1 MRKIIIV
8 FLLIISFSKA
18 YAQKSIEDLYQAYT
32 VIRTT
37 NDNKLPAIELALDVL
52 KRSSELTN
60 TQIANL
66 NFHVGRLYE
75 ETKQEEK
82 ASPYYEES
90 LKLAP
95 DYYVTHRALGNIY
108 LKRST
113 ALVQRMNEAGK
124 AQQMDTYNKLFS
136 EYKKITLMTLPH
148 LEKAQACDPDEQ
160 GMQQIRGLYKN
171 IKDLSAANTLDER
184 LKKLAVTCV
193 DLLED

>member
-1 MRKIIIV
+1 MRKIAIV
-8 FLLIISFSKA
+8 FCLLFSFLKGYS
-18 YAQKSIEDLYQAYT
+18 QQSIADLYRSYT

-37 NDNKLPAIELALDVL
+37 NDNKLAAINIALDLL

-66 NFHVGRLYE
+66 NFNLGRLYE
-75 ETKQEEK
+75 ETKQVEM

-90 LKLAP
+90 LKQAP

-108 LKRST
+108 LKRSFPI
-113 ALVQRMNEAGK
+113 AQKMNEAAK
-124 AQQMDTYNKLFS
+124 AQQTDVYTKLFA
-136 EYKKITLMTLPH
+136 EYKKLISKVIPH

-160 GMQQIRGLYKN
+160 TLQQLKNLYKN
-171 IKDLSAANTLDER
+171 IKDATALNTLDER

>member
-1 MRKIIIV
+1 MREV
-8 FLLIISFSKA
+8 AVVFFLLISFSKG
-18 YAQKSIEDLYQAYT
+18 YSQQSIADLYRSYT
-32 VIRTT
+32 VIRTA
-37 NDNKLPAIELALDVL
+37 NDNKLAAINIALDLL

-66 NFHVGRLYE
+66 NFNLGRLYE
-75 ETKQEEK
+75 ETKQVEL
-82 ASPYYEES
+82 ATPYYEES

-108 LKRST
+108 LKKSFPI
-113 ALVQRMNEAGK
+113 AQKMNDAGK
-124 AQQMDTYNKLFS
+124 AQQTDVYAKLFA
-136 EYKKITLMTLPH
+136 EYKKMISKVIPH

-160 GMQQIRGLYKN
+160 TLQQLKNLYKN
-171 IKDLSAANTLDER
+171 IKDATAFSTLDER